1 MKNTYLYYLTTLT
14 FGFSHHTISDLG
26 KLNLPVYGLFFWT
39 QLIKRKNGRYSRC
52 VIDICANDM
61 QYPELHKKRSNVD
74 RDIVMYKLPKDG
86 AVKAAWISTMLK
98 GRKQLIQ
105 ESLQTFVM
113 TSLLD

>member
-26 KLNLPVYGLFFWT
+26 KLNLPVFGLFFWT

-52 VIDICANDM
+52 VIDICANEM
-61 QYPELHKKRSNVD
+61 QHLELHKKRSNVD